1 MGKKTQNMSAKIN
14 NRFKAVDYMRQV
26 RAELSDLCQ
35 ADKDL
40 FHKELD
46 QAMADF
52 LAARKKRSLQ
62 RKIAE

>member
-14 NRFKAVDYMRQV
+14 KRFKAVDYMRQV
-26 RAELSDLCQ
+26 RAELSDLYQ
-35 ADKDL
+35 ADKDR

-46 QAMADF
+46 QSMADF
-52 LAARKKRSLQ
+52 LAAGKKRSLQ